1 MDHQP
6 NVSTS
11 SPYAAIFQQLDDAV
25 VVLDSETCITHLNP
39 SAQQLLQSPENAVIG
54 QPFDTVMKQVLNI
67 DLSLATLIDT
77 QLDCQINVQQQIY
90 KLTHN
95 TLAEDQGAFVVF
107 SDVTT
112 QHTLAKELSRLE
124 TKYSKFAHTVAHDV
138 KSPLGVAIGYANM
151 LQDDLPD
158 DSEVHIFADE
168 IFATSMRIMYI
179 CNELVVLAEFG
190 QTKPIELTPVNV
202 LAAIETS
209 RRRFKK
215 DIESSNISLDI
226 PQTIPYVMSN
236 LSWLEEIMINIFK
249 NLIHDSGVITK
260 IKIEATQ
267 KADQLIVH
275 IRRDGEPLTKTDQD
289 TLFEMSRTIDDIRA
303 EGSGLGIDIT
313 KQLVEHLKGEIGVTD
328 GHSFYLKLP
337 IVDYSKDDKA

>member
-25 VVLDSETCITHLNP
+25 VVLDSETRITHLNP
-39 SAQQLLQSPENAVIG
+39 SAQQLLQSPENAIIG
-54 QPFDTVMKQVLNI
+54 QSFDTVMKQVLNI

-77 QLDCQINVQQQIY
+77 QLGCQINVQQQIY
-90 KLTHN
+90 KLTYN
-95 TLAEDQGAFVVF
+95 TLTDGQGSFVVF

-112 QHTLAKELSRLE
+112 QQIVATKLSRLE
-124 TKYSKFAHTVAHDV
+124 SKYSKFAHTVAHDV

-158 DSEVHIFADE
+158 DSEAHIFADE

-190 QTKPIELTPVNV
+190 QTQPIGLAPVNV

-209 RRRFKK
+209 LRRFKK

-236 LSWLEEIMINIFK
+236 LSWLEEVMINIFK
-249 NLIHDSGVITK
+249 NLIHDSGIITK
-260 IKIEATQ
+260 IKIEAIQ
-267 KADQLIVH
+267 EADQLIVH
-275 IRRDGEPLTKTDQD
+275 MRRDGKPLTKKDQD
-289 TLFEMSRTIDDIRA
+289 TLFEVNRAIDDVRA
-303 EGSGLGIDIT
+303 EGSGLGLDIA
-313 KQLVEHLKGEIGVTD
+313 KQLVEHLNGEMGITD
-328 GHSFYLKLP
+328 GYSFYLKLP